1 MGSPAR
7 PQRRPSGC
15 SATEAGQTQGAAGH
29 GMMCA
34 VPYLGGGVGVDQ
46 GQFDDAGPTSG
57 HREGPAGR
65 RSADFL
71 GGAHERERVR
81 QHVTRCESRSER
93 GGRSAALKGETGPG
107 TPPEACASSQA
118 PPGTPCAAHAARHVQ
133 ERSVVRGGRTDSRRG
148 VCDDAGLGSRPNRG
162 QSPTA
167 GSGVWHYRGW
177 GKFWEGNARRAL
189 LLTRGVCISGQS
201 RAGSRRRE

>member
-57 HREGPAGR
+57 HREGPAAR
-65 RSADFL
+65 RPADFL
-71 GGAHERERVR
+71 GGAHERERLRQRDEVARAGRNGEGAVR
-81 QHVTRCESRSER
+81 RSKAKPARAPHPRPAPARRRLLGHPVPRMPRVTCRN
-93 GGRSAALKGETGPG
+93 GQWSAAVALTVDV
-107 TPPEACASSQA
+107 ACATMQVSA
-118 PPGTPCAAHAARHVQ
+118 AAR
-133 ERSVVRGGRTDSRRG
+133 T
-148 VCDDAGLGSRPNRG
+148 AAKAPLRG
-162 QSPTA
+162 QACGITA
-167 GSGVWHYRGW
+167 AGGNSGRVTPHGHYY
-177 GKFWEGNARRAL
+177 
-189 LLTRGVCISGQS
+189 
-201 RAGSRRRE
+201 

>member
-1 MGSPAR
+1 MSSALAGAARSPAQSR
-7 PQRRPSGC
+7 ATSQQSSRDFAAADEKSHTTSPATDQRAGSVGGKAAEPTSRTDLMDAPPAPDEWAAPRRPSGC

-81 QHVTRCESRSER
+81 QHVTRSREQVR
-93 GGRSAALKGETGPG
+93 TGREQCGAQRRNRPG
-107 TPPEACASSQA
+107 
-118 PPGTPCAAHAARHVQ
+118 H
-133 ERSVVRGGRTDSRRG
+133 
-148 VCDDAGLGSRPNRG
+148 
-162 QSPTA
+162 PT
-167 GSGVWHYRGW
+167 
-177 GKFWEGNARRAL
+177 
-189 LLTRGVCISGQS
+189 
-201 RAGSRRRE
+201 

>member
-57 HREGPAGR
+57 HREGPAAR
-65 RSADFL
+65 RPADFL

-81 QHVTRCESRSER
+81 QHVTRSREQVGTGRAQCGAQRRNRPGHPAR
-93 GGRSAALKGETGPG
+93 GLRQLAGASWDTLCH
-107 TPPEACASSQA
+107 AC
-118 PPGTPCAAHAARHVQ
+118 
-133 ERSVVRGGRTDSRRG
+133 
-148 VCDDAGLGSRPNRG
+148 
-162 QSPTA
+162 
-167 GSGVWHYRGW
+167 
-177 GKFWEGNARRAL
+177 RA
-189 LLTRGVCISGQS
+189 S
-201 RAGSRRRE
+201 RAGTVSGPRRSHSRSAWRVRRCRSRQPPEPRPKPHCGVRRVALPRLGEILGG